1 MSTVEPHVEV
11 YNVDTIP
18 TTEYGRAGKVALIGA
33 FPTSTFKLDLF
44 TSVTAAKTA
53 LRGEVDE
60 SALANYPAWTCLD
73 YIFYNRNMRGV
84 ESVVI
89 YNTNYDKGTL
99 ATSSDNT
106 DIAAA
111 CTALA
116 EEKFDILTVAEPINL
131 TASVTVE
138 SETTTILNPIF
149 STLKTFVDNQF
160 YVQKPFGIITGISL
174 TNATLAFLA
183 EFKELFKKQGIFK
196 AVITPIKFNGEA
208 NPLTIEQSGCW
219 HAAYTAGR
227 AVNKSETAKVYPD
240 LIGNNTKDTY
250 PQSTAVGA
258 ITFDTL
264 RENGFH
270 TTTYKD
276 RRQQT
281 IKCISNITPVLYD
294 MKIERVKNYMI
305 RRLTLED
312 ILGDDHNS
320 ITKDYV
326 KGMFEFEKNLAIKAG
341 YIVDMEY
348 TITSIDSETV
358 QAEVILYIP
367 DVIRVIKLNV
377 AVRISGYEE
386 V

>member
-18 TTEYGRAGKVALIGA
+18 TVEYGRAGKVALIGA
-33 FPTSTFKLDLF
+33 FPTSTFKLDVF

-53 LRGEVDE
+53 LRGEVLETD
-60 SALANYPAWTCLD
+60 LANYPAWACLD
-73 YIFYNRNMRGV
+73 YIFYNRGIRGV

-89 YNTNYDKGTL
+89 YNTNYGKGTL

-111 CTALA
+111 CTALT
-116 EEKFDILTVAEPINL
+116 EEKFDILTVAEPISL
-131 TASVTVE
+131 TAEVTIE
-138 SETTTILNPIF
+138 SETTTVLNPIF
-149 STLKTFVDNQF
+149 NTLKTFNDNQF
-160 YVQKPFGIITGISL
+160 YIQKPFGIITGIDI
-174 TNATLAFLA
+174 TGATTTFLGD
-183 EFKELFKKQGIFK
+183 FKELFKKQGIFK
-196 AVITPIKFNGEA
+196 AVVTPIRFNGDA

-227 AVNKSETAKVYPD
+227 PVNKSETAKVYPD
-240 LIGNNTKDTY
+240 IIGSNTKDTY

-270 TTTYKD
+270 TQTYKD

-305 RRLTLED
+305 KRLTLED
-312 ILGDDHNS
+312 ILGEDHNS

-326 KGMFEFEKNLAIKAG
+326 KGMFEFEKNLAIQAG
-341 YIVDMEY
+341 YLVDMEY

-358 QAEVILYIP
+358 QADITLYIP
-367 DVIRVIKLNV
+367 DVIRVVKLNV
-377 AVRISGYEE
+377 AVRISGYE
-386 V
+386 